1 MHPAISKSYI
11 VPAVFLN
18 PVIFLLILNTI
29 LSRVLPPVT
38 VDAAEQ
44 PLPYSFFGPSAEH
57 PHLNIHA
64 SEKLYWSYTVL
75 IVCVQLAAFGRVSE
89 CREESKAKARM
100 KREHVLAKSGAC
112 KDDGNVDCLNG
123 SCYAIRVI
131 EIEDHEDGSF
141 GTDPRLWN
149 LDASGLHQ
157 DQRFIDHIQTFFKG
171 FAPKH
176 GIPECEE
183 N

>member
-18 PVIFLLILNTI
+18 PVMFLLSLNTI

-44 PLPYSFFGPSAEH
+44 PPPYYTFGPSAEH
-57 PHLNIHA
+57 PHLNIHT
-64 SEKLYWSYTVL
+64 SEKLCWSYTVL
-75 IVCVQLAAFGRVSE
+75 IVCVQLAAFGKVSE

-100 KREHVLAKSGAC
+100 ERERILAKTAAR
-112 KDDGNVDCLNG
+112 KDDGDVDCLNG
-123 SCYAIRVI
+123 SCHAIRVI

-141 GTDPRLWN
+141 GTDPSLWN
-149 LDASGLHQ
+149 LEASGK
-157 DQRFIDHIQTFFKG
+157 DSTKTSD
-171 FAPKH
+171 P
-176 GIPECEE
+176 
-183 N
+183 

>member
-1 MHPAISKSYI
+1 MYPAISKSYL

-18 PVIFLLILNTI
+18 PVMFLLVLNTI

-44 PLPYSFFGPSAEH
+44 PPPYSTFGPSAQH
-57 PHLNIHA
+57 PHLNIHT
-64 SEKLYWSYTVL
+64 SEKLCWSYTFL
-75 IVCVQLAAFGRVSE
+75 IVCVQLAAFGKVSE

-100 KREHVLAKSGAC
+100 KREHLLAKIGAR
-112 KDDGNVDCLNG
+112 KDDGNGDCLNG
-123 SCYAIRVI
+123 SCRLRRII

-149 LDASGLHQ
+149 LEASGK
-157 DQRFIDHIQTFFKG
+157 DSTKTSDSSTTS
-171 FAPKH
+171 
-176 GIPECEE
+176 
-183 N
+183 